1 MATLE
6 KSGKPKKVGRPKG
19 STKSK
24 TKTKTKTTSGSKT
37 KGGNF
42 LGAVGELIAPTGW
55 ESFVTTAALVAI
67 DRADAALRRGK
78 EGKKIMK
85 KMSGG
90 AESKKNSFGIVDE
103 IKKILRRIDLLDL
116 YKDINYK
123 IDNFKDTNDNKIRE
137 EIHNDLIE
145 KIDIEILKRNKYIS
159 IIKNKKNSI
168 QYFKDQGMLNTINI
182 PNSEAIIDNLTLQI
196 KGLEEDKK
204 TIMRIFGKKNNLN
217 RFWNR
222 YDAYKPNLNNY

>member
-24 TKTKTKTTSGSKT
+24 TKTKTKTTSGSK